1 MGQSWEGTWVGWECR
16 DGEGCCWRFTRWQG
30 KSSSFM
36 WGTWWLTWVGD
47 VEVLGTDGV
56 VWEMRRTR
64 RGWGGVGFG
73 EKGRRKRVQRV
84 WRGTGLVWCVVWA
97 WRVVGV
103 GVGEIGH
110 IRVCVWRSHG
120 ELTNSS
126 RKELGQVWCW
136 SLDTGGSARR
146 GKTKWQLCHE

>member
-1 MGQSWEGTWVGWECR
+1 M
-16 DGEGCCWRFTRWQG
+16 
-30 KSSSFM
+30 
-36 WGTWWLTWVGD
+36 
-47 VEVLGTDGV
+47 LGTDGV

-136 SLDTGGSARR
+136 SLGTGGSARR
-146 GKTKWQLCHE
+146 AGKKVGELFHE

>member
-1 MGQSWEGTWVGWECR
+1 M
-16 DGEGCCWRFTRWQG
+16 
-30 KSSSFM
+30 
-36 WGTWWLTWVGD
+36 
-47 VEVLGTDGV
+47 LGTDGV

-136 SLDTGGSARR
+136 SLGTGGSARR
-146 GKTKWQLCHE
+146 AGKKSGNFFMSSGSCFGLLSLQT